1 MSAGRMKF
9 LTRVALLVA
18 ACCLMP
24 MTATADSLTPGRVSR
39 DKQEVGLSTSD
50 GVVTVEAW
58 AGGTTGTTDTA
69 GTTAT
74 EFDSTAWTRWA
85 LSPCS
90 TIMKPAANT
99 GALFTP
105 ETKKQAATSQG
116 IDCTTPNTATTIAT
130 TAHHAIATM
139 TLPDTTIK
147 LDPDPTTNQWH
158 AAAVGQQLW
167 FTLDNPGPQHTTTTN
182 TDITITL
189 TATPGAVTINPG
201 TINPGAHTTPI
212 RCTTGRPRPTTTNGN
227 QPSPVCGTSYQ
238 HPGHYTITATRT
250 WTITWTAQGHTGTE
264 TITRPATAPTLD
276 VIELH
281 SLLVPNN

>member
-1 MSAGRMKF
+1 MSHQRVKR
-9 LTRVALLVA
+9 LTQFIA
-18 ACCLMP
+18 
-24 MTATADSLTPGRVSR
+24 ATAIASLITLPAAA
-39 DKQEVGLSTSD
+39 DGLSLGSRPDQAPRTSQS
-50 GVVTVEAW
+50 GNSISVEAW
-58 AGGTTGTTDTA
+58 AGGTTATTNTA

-116 IDCTTPNTATTIAT
+116 IDCTTPNTTTIAT

>member
-1 MSAGRMKF
+1 MSTGRMKF
-9 LTRVALLVA
+9 IKLAVPVIV
-18 ACCLMP
+18 ACCLTP
-24 MTATADSLTPGRVSR
+24 MAALADVGSPGFDRRQS
-39 DKQEVGLSTSD
+39 ESTGLSQS
-50 GVVTVEAW
+50 GNSISVEAW
-58 AGGTTGTTDTA
+58 AGGTTGTTNTA

-90 TIMKPAANT
+90 TIMNPAANT

-105 ETKKQAATSQG
+105 ETKKQAATRQG
-116 IDCTTPNTATTIAT
+116 IDCTTPNTTTIAT

-281 SLLVPNN
+281 SLLVPNS

>member
-1 MSAGRMKF
+1 MSHQRVKR
-9 LTRVALLVA
+9 LTQFIA
-18 ACCLMP
+18 
-24 MTATADSLTPGRVSR
+24 ATAIASLITLPAAA
-39 DKQEVGLSTSD
+39 DGLSLGSRPDQAPRTSQS
-50 GVVTVEAW
+50 GNSISVEAW
-58 AGGTTGTTDTA
+58 AGGTTATTNTA
-69 GTTAT
+69 DTTAT

-167 FTLDNPGPQHTTTTN
+167 FTLDNPGPQHTTTN

-189 TATPGAVTINPG
+189 TATPGPVTINPG
-201 TINPGAHTTPI
+201 DHTTPI
-212 RCTTGRPRPTTTNGN
+212 R
-227 QPSPVCGTSYQ
+227 
-238 HPGHYTITATRT
+238 
-250 WTITWTAQGHTGTE
+250 
-264 TITRPATAPTLD
+264 
-276 VIELH
+276 
-281 SLLVPNN
+281 

>member
-1 MSAGRMKF
+1 MSHQRVKR
-9 LTRVALLVA
+9 LTQFIA
-18 ACCLMP
+18 
-24 MTATADSLTPGRVSR
+24 ATAIASLITLPAAA
-39 DKQEVGLSTSD
+39 DGLSLGSRPDQAPRTSQS
-50 GVVTVEAW
+50 GNSISVEAW
-58 AGGTTGTTDTA
+58 AGGTTATTNTA
-69 GTTAT
+69 DTTAT

-212 RCTTGRPRPTTTNGN
+212 RCTT
-227 QPSPVCGTSYQ
+227 
-238 HPGHYTITATRT
+238 
-250 WTITWTAQGHTGTE
+250 
-264 TITRPATAPTLD
+264 
-276 VIELH
+276 
-281 SLLVPNN
+281 

>member
-1 MSAGRMKF
+1 MDRKGRNMPSHRIGIRTLFAALTAAG
-9 LTRVALLVA
+9 LLIPTA
-18 ACCLMP
+18 AAADGRGFGRT
-24 MTATADSLTPGRVSR
+24 TAFSGS
-39 DKQEVGLSTSD
+39 GSTMR
-50 GVVTVEAW
+50 VEAW
-58 AGGTTGTTDTA
+58 AGGTTGTTNTA

-90 TIMKPAANT
+90 TIMNPAANT

-105 ETKKQAATSQG
+105 ETKKQAATRQG
-116 IDCTTPNTATTIAT
+116 IDCTTPNTTTIAT

-189 TATPGAVTINPG
+189 TATPGPVTINPG
-201 TINPGAHTTPI
+201 GHTTPI
-212 RCTTGRPRPTTTNGN
+212 HCTTGRPRPATTNGN

-276 VIELH
+276 VRDP
-281 SLLVPNN
+281 SVSSS

>member
-1 MSAGRMKF
+1 MR
-9 LTRVALLVA
+9 
-18 ACCLMP
+18 
-24 MTATADSLTPGRVSR
+24 
-39 DKQEVGLSTSD
+39 
-50 GVVTVEAW
+50 VEAW
-58 AGGTTGTTDTA
+58 AGGTTGTTNTA

-90 TIMKPAANT
+90 TIMNPAANT

-116 IDCTTPNTATTIAT
+116 IDCTTPNTTTIAT

-167 FTLDNPGPQHTTTTN
+167 FTLDNPGPQHTTTN

-189 TATPGAVTINPG
+189 TATPGPVTINPG
-201 TINPGAHTTPI
+201 GHTTPI
-212 RCTTGRPRPTTTNGN
+212 HCTTGRPRPTTTNGN

>member
-58 AGGTTGTTDTA
+58 AGGTTGTTNTA

-105 ETKKQAATSQG
+105 ETKKQAATRQG
-116 IDCTTPNTATTIAT
+116 IDCTTPNTTTIAT

-281 SLLVPNN
+281 SLLVPNS

>member
-1 MSAGRMKF
+1 MA
-9 LTRVALLVA
+9 AL
-18 ACCLMP
+18 
-24 MTATADSLTPGRVSR
+24 ADVGSPGFDRRQS
-39 DKQEVGLSTSD
+39 ESTGLSQS
-50 GVVTVEAW
+50 GNSISVEAW
-58 AGGTTGTTDTA
+58 AGGSTGTTNTA

-90 TIMKPAANT
+90 TIMNPAANT

-105 ETKKQAATSQG
+105 ETKKQAATRQG
-116 IDCTTPNTATTIAT
+116 IDCTTPNTTTIAT

-139 TLPDTTIK
+139 TLPDTTI
-147 LDPDPTTNQWH
+147 
-158 AAAVGQQLW
+158 
-167 FTLDNPGPQHTTTTN
+167 NPG
-182 TDITITL
+182 
-189 TATPGAVTINPG
+189 G
-201 TINPGAHTTPI
+201 HTTPI

>member
-1 MSAGRMKF
+1 MA
-9 LTRVALLVA
+9 AL
-18 ACCLMP
+18 
-24 MTATADSLTPGRVSR
+24 ADVGSPGFDRRQS
-39 DKQEVGLSTSD
+39 ESTGLSQS
-50 GVVTVEAW
+50 GNSISVEAW
-58 AGGTTGTTDTA
+58 AGGSTATTNTA

-158 AAAVGQQLW
+158 AAAVGQHLW
-167 FTLDNPGPQHTTTTN
+167 FTLDNPSHQHTTTTN

>member
-1 MSAGRMKF
+1 
-9 LTRVALLVA
+9 
-18 ACCLMP
+18 
-24 MTATADSLTPGRVSR
+24 
-39 DKQEVGLSTSD
+39 
-50 GVVTVEAW
+50 
-58 AGGTTGTTDTA
+58 
-69 GTTAT
+69 
-74 EFDSTAWTRWA
+74 
-85 LSPCS
+85 
-90 TIMKPAANT
+90 
-99 GALFTP
+99 
-105 ETKKQAATSQG
+105 
-116 IDCTTPNTATTIAT
+116 
-130 TAHHAIATM
+130 
-139 TLPDTTIK
+139 
-147 LDPDPTTNQWH
+147 
-158 AAAVGQQLW
+158 
-167 FTLDNPGPQHTTTTN
+167 

>member
-1 MSAGRMKF
+1 MA
-9 LTRVALLVA
+9 AL
-18 ACCLMP
+18 
-24 MTATADSLTPGRVSR
+24 ADVGSPGFDRRQS
-39 DKQEVGLSTSD
+39 ESTGLSQS
-50 GVVTVEAW
+50 GNSISVEAW
-58 AGGTTGTTDTA
+58 AGGTTGTTNTA

-90 TIMKPAANT
+90 TIMNPAANT

-105 ETKKQAATSQG
+105 ETKKQAATRQG
-116 IDCTTPNTATTIAT
+116 IDCTTPNTTTIAT

-281 SLLVPNN
+281 SLLVPNS

>member
-1 MSAGRMKF
+1 MKF

-58 AGGTTGTTDTA
+58 AGGTTGTTNTA

-264 TITRPATAPTLD
+264 TITRPATASTLD

>member
-1 MSAGRMKF
+1 MA
-9 LTRVALLVA
+9 AL
-18 ACCLMP
+18 
-24 MTATADSLTPGRVSR
+24 ADVGSPGFDRRQS
-39 DKQEVGLSTSD
+39 ESTGLSQS
-50 GVVTVEAW
+50 GNSISVEAW
-58 AGGTTGTTDTA
+58 AGGSTGTTNTA

-90 TIMKPAANT
+90 TIMNPAANT

-105 ETKKQAATSQG
+105 ETKKQAATRQG
-116 IDCTTPNTATTIAT
+116 IDCTTPNTTTIAT

-189 TATPGAVTINPG
+189 TATPGPVTINPG
-201 TINPGAHTTPI
+201 TINPGDHTTPI